1 MVEDCSIDIMQE
13 ILDEGDIDA
22 LKELLEENI
31 KPLILYRVKKEKEI
45 AKQAIDEL
53 YQLEQEAV

>member
-22 LKELLEENI
+22 LKELLVENI
-31 KPLILYRVKKEKEI
+31 KPLIEYRVKKEKEI

-53 YQLEQEAV
+53 YKLEQEAM

>member
-31 KPLILYRVKKEKEI
+31 KTLILYRVKKEKEI